1 MGIDDLLK
9 QNREVILALAEKHG
23 VSSVRVFGSVARGVA
38 GPNSDVDFL
47 IDVRP
52 GTGWQWVDLWDELE
66 TLLGRKVDLIPAN
79 SLRESIRENVL
90 REALPL

>member
-1 MGIDDLLK
+1 MGINELLK
-9 QNREVILALAEKHG
+9 EDRQVILALAAKHG
-23 VSSVRVFGSVARGVA
+23 VSNVRVFGSVARGMA

-52 GTGWQWVDLWDELE
+52 GTGWKWVDLWDELE
-66 TLLGRKVDLIPAN
+66 ELLGRKVDLIPAD
-79 SLRESIRENVL
+79 SLRESIRETVL